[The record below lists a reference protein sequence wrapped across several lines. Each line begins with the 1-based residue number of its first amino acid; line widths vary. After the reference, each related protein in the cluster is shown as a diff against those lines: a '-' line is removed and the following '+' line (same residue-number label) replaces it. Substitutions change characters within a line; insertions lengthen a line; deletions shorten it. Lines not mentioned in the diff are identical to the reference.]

1 MNNQNTP
8 AILRTLVIYAL
19 CIPLAVWIGFLL
31 AEPADKFTFGYGGIL
46 LLVFLTPILL
56 RWHHFLL
63 IAGWNLSM
71 TIFFLPG
78 TPPVWLL
85 LTALSLGFIHP

>member
-1 MNNQNTP
+1 MNNNNAP
-8 AILRTLVIYAL
+8 AAIRSLIIFAACIAL
-19 CIPLAVWIGFLL
+19 AICIGYLL
-31 AEPADKFTFGYGGIL
+31 AMPADRNTFGFAGIL
-46 LLVFLTPILL
+46 LLIFLIPILL

-63 IAGWNLSM
+63 IAGWNFSM

-85 LTALSLGFIHP
+85 LTAISL